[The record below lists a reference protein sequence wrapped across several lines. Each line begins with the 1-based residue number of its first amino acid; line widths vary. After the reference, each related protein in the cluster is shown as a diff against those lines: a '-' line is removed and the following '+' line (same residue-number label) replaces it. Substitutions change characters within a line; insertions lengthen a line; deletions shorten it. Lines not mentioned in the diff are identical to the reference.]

1 MSQAVHTSD
10 FATSIQQEEL
20 PILRLTP
27 VQRLICAVACLGFA
41 FDLYESL
48 MLPLIVRPAI
58 TSLSGLKPGT
68 SSFNLWVGLLFYIP
82 SALGGIFGLVGG
94 YLADWM
100 GRRRVLVGSI
110 LCSMASQLALRLF
123 RTPSAR
129 FFSFDV

>member
-1 MSQAVHTSD
+1 
-10 FATSIQQEEL
+10 
-20 PILRLTP
+20 
-27 VQRLICAVACLGFA
+27 
-41 FDLYESL
+41 

-68 SSFNLWVGLLFYIP
+68 SSFNLWVGLFYIP